1 MAYIIVMVFGRS
13 VHYLEFD
20 YVGRE
25 LLYREPHASWWGGQD
40 TNLCSLLIRHVDA
53 SVGDK
58 SHLRDKSQTLG
69 DKFQQPNLLGSCVL
83 NLTMNLLSTQEI
95 SKLDLCID
103 RQGGIQRNFDSFLEH
118 ISKASFGIVFLKIFV
133 LLFKRSEGS
142 KF

>member
-1 MAYIIVMVFGRS
+1 MVFGRS
-13 VHYLEFD
+13 AHYLESD

-58 SHLRDKSQTLG
+58 SQTLG
-69 DKFQQPNLLGSCVL
+69 NEFQQPDLLGSCAL
-83 NLTMNLLSTQEI
+83 ILTMNLLSTQEI
-95 SKLDLCID
+95 FKLDLRID

-118 ISKASFGIVFLKIFV
+118 ISKASFGVVFVKIFEP
-133 LLFKRSEGS
+133 LFKRSEGS